1 MWYKSPVILVLM
13 VGKKQKKAHIDSA
26 IDSTIDNNTISI
38 SILVDGTVNHR

>member
-26 IDSTIDNNTISI
+26 IDSTIDNNIYFYS
-38 SILVDGTVNHR
+38 SRWYCEP